1 MSGSADLAVTT
12 AALRRRLLFWR
23 VLFFAALVVAAGFA
37 LHGTH
42 GGPTGPVVDALAVD
56 GLITDEPRRT
66 RAIIAAKDNPHV
78 RALILRIDSPGGTV
92 TGGENLHD
100 AIARFAAA
108 KPVIAV
114 MTGEGASA
122 AYMIA
127 VPARRIYASNATL
140 TGSIGVIVE
149 SPDVSDLLGK
159 LGIRVDKLV
168 SGPLKGQPS
177 ITAPLSPAGRD
188 MLQGIVGDLYDQFVA
203 MVAAGRHMDPA
214 RVRALGDGR
223 PYTGHQALPLG
234 LIDAIG
240 TEYDARDWLAAHAGV
255 AKSLPIHEIEWQE
268 KKSRWPFSAEN
279 LMQDAAAA
287 LVKTFVP
294 QGLTL
299 DAPLALWQPS
309 RP

>member
-1 MSGSADLAVTT
+1 MSGSADLAVT
-12 AALRRRLLFWR
+12 ADALRRRLLLWR
-23 VLFFAALVVAAGFA
+23 VLFFVALLFAAGYAF
-37 LHGTH
+37 HGKPGT
-42 GGPTGPVVDALAVD
+42 TGPVVDALAVN
-56 GLITDEPRRT
+56 GLLTDEPRRT
-66 RAIIAAKDNPHV
+66 SAIIAASKNPHV

-100 AIARFAAA
+100 AIARFAAT
-108 KPVIAV
+108 KPVVAV
-114 MTGEGASA
+114 MTGEAASA

-127 VPARRIYASNATL
+127 VPAQRIYASNATL

-149 SPDVSDLLGK
+149 SPDVSDLLGR
-159 LGIRVDKLV
+159 LGVRVDKLV

-177 ITAPLSPAGRD
+177 ITSPLSPAGRD

-203 MVAAGRHMDPA
+203 MVAAGRHIDPA

-240 TEYDARDWLAAHAGV
+240 TEDDARDWLAAHANV
-255 AKSLPIHEIEWQE
+255 AKTLPVHEIDWQE
-268 KKSRWPFSAEN
+268 RKSRWSFSAES
-279 LMQDAAAA
+279 LVQDAVASLA
-287 LVKTFVP
+287 KTLVP

-299 DAPLALWQPS
+299 DGPLALWQRS

>member
-1 MSGSADLAVTT
+1 MSGSADLAVT
-12 AALRRRLLFWR
+12 AASLRRRLLFWR
-23 VLFFAALVVAAGFA
+23 VIFFVALVVAAGFA
-37 LHGTH
+37 FHH
-42 GGPTGPVVDALAVD
+42 KSFSTGPVVDALAVN

-100 AIARFAAA
+100 AIARFAAS
-108 KPVIAV
+108 KPVVAV

-127 VPARRIYASNATL
+127 VPAQRIYAANATL

-149 SPDVSDLLGK
+149 SPDVSDLLGRI
-159 LGIRVDKLV
+159 GVRVDKLV

-203 MVAAGRHMDPA
+203 MVATGRHMDPA
-214 RVRALGDGR
+214 RVRALADGR

-240 TEYDARDWLAAHAGV
+240 NEEDARDWLAAHAGV
-255 AKSLPIHEIEWQE
+255 AKTLPIEEMAWQE
-268 KKSRWPFSAEN
+268 KHSRWSFSSEN
-279 LMQDAAAA
+279 LVQDAVAS
-287 LVKTFVP
+287 LVKTLVP

-299 DAPLALWQPS
+299 DGPLALWQPS